1 MYLLLSV
8 GGDLELYEVDK
19 MILDKFDNILT
30 DFF

>member
-8 GGDLELYEVDK
+8 GGHIELYEVDK
-19 MILDKFDNILT
+19 MILDKFDTILT